1 MLVKCIS
8 GCLPVNKDCVASEA
22 EWAVRVKEWDDPGV
36 RPEVWSLHFPFL
48 SVCWSKCQLP
58 SFSFVIRKTEVISF
72 YIGVVER

>member
-1 MLVKCIS
+1 M
-8 GCLPVNKDCVASEA
+8 
-22 EWAVRVKEWDDPGV
+22 RVKEWDDPGV